1 MSNNLRGYIYAAL
14 SSSSYGI
21 NAFAPILYAVG
32 LTTNTVLFY
41 RYLFATLLT
50 VGLMF
55 FNKESFRLTL
65 KELLLIGPMGM
76 LFAYS
81 SWSLFEAYKYMGV
94 SLSATVLFVYP
105 AMVAILMWIFFREKP
120 GKITLFAIPIV
131 FLGIV
136 LLDFEGITQ
145 GTSSP
150 IGMAIVLSSALSYA
164 IYMVVVQKSCLSN
177 MSSTKLSFYSLVFG
191 LLFYIIMTGFCTQV
205 QPIGS
210 TREWCVLLALAL
222 FPSLISMSTMAKAIK
237 LVGST
242 ATAVLGA
249 FEPIASVL
257 IGVCLYAERPAVLS
271 WIGMFIILTSVTA
284 VVAQNRIVRIGGTF
298 INYIKRRIRIRRI
311 HKLRKTA
318 EIRQSKEK
326 LEKA

>member
-14 SSSSYGI
+14 SSSSYGV

-32 LTTNTVLFY
+32 LTTNSVLFY

-65 KELLLIGPMGM
+65 KELLLICPMGV

-94 SLSATVLFVYP
+94 SLAATVLFVYP
-105 AMVAILMWIFFREKP
+105 ALVAMLMWAFFREKP

-145 GTSSP
+145 GSSSP
-150 IGMAIVLSSALSYA
+150 LGLVIVLSSALSYA

-191 LLFYIIMTGFCTQV
+191 LLFYVIMTGFCTEV
-205 QPIGS
+205 QPLG
-210 TREWCVLLALAL
+210 TAKEWTVVLALAL

-257 IGVCLYAERPAVLS
+257 IGVCLYGERPVLLS
-271 WIGMFIILTSVTA
+271 WIGMVVILSSVTA
-284 VVAQNRIVRIGGTF
+284 VVAQNRIVRIGGKF
-298 INYIKRRIRIRRI
+298 ISYMQRRIRVRKI
-311 HKLRKTA
+311 HRLRKTIEKRQA
-318 EIRQSKEK
+318 KEIAK
-326 LEKA
+326 KA